1 MVFENKEFS
10 LFKYFPEPVFIIAP
24 DGTILEANQVFASR
38 FFSNILNIKGQN
50 IYELLSHTHHLP
62 ELAASRKKQVEIVLS
77 TGNHVIFDDEKYGRI
92 YRSAIYPIRS
102 DQGTIDRLLIIVH
115 DVTEQIAAEKQARH
129 TDRVFKALLDAVP
142 GSVFVLDDEF
152 LLISCN
158 DYAFEL
164 FGDHNRQI
172 RQNNFFN
179 LIFDEDRSHLSKR
192 FDNIM
197 ESGLEKAE
205 EARMHIHEDRN
216 SFRWFSIHAQRA
228 EIDNR
233 RYLVIVCID
242 IHQHKMTESQ
252 LLQYK
257 KWLIMAMESANTG
270 VWDWNIVTNAALWS
284 NRMWELYGIE
294 RVAGRYPSFDLW
306 KTALHPDDKEAIAN
320 AVREAVNML
329 ADLNIEYR
337 VIHPDGSTHWIMV
350 CGKPVIDRY
359 GKVTRYCGTAVDI
372 SDQKQLENEITLT
385 REHLDLALEKCH
397 IGWFHLNLE
406 DYSTIRT
413 LEHARIFGY
422 GTLDS
427 EWSFEKFLKH
437 VTDED
442 RGRVKKLVLDSITN
456 RKDFVT
462 ECQIMTAQGEKRR
475 IWASA
480 SIQYNGHGK
489 ATHVL
494 GIVQDITDRRG

>member
-10 LFKYFPEPVFIIAP
+10 LFKHFPEPVFMIAP
-24 DGTILEANQVFASR
+24 DGKILEANQVFASK
-38 FFSNILNIKGQN
+38 FFSSILHIKGQN
-50 IYELLSHTHHLP
+50 IYELLTHTLHLP
-62 ELAASRKKQVEIVLS
+62 ELAASRKRQADSVLS
-77 TGNHVIFDDEKYGRI
+77 TGNHVIFDDENGGRT
-92 YRSAIYPIRS
+92 YRSAIYPVRS
-102 DQGTIDRLLIIVH
+102 DDGSISRLLIIVH
-115 DVTEQIAAEKQARH
+115 DVTGQVAAEKQARH

-142 GSVFVLDDEF
+142 GSVFVLDDKC

-164 FGDHNRQI
+164 FGDHNRKI
-172 RQNNFFN
+172 LQNNFFN
-179 LIFDEDRSHLSKR
+179 LIYDEDRSRITMS
-192 FDNIM
+192 FDLIM
-197 ESGLEKAE
+197 ESGLEEAE
-205 EARMHIHEDRN
+205 EARMHTHEDR
-216 SFRWFSIHAQRA
+216 SSYRWFSLHAQRA

-233 RYLVIVCID
+233 LYLVIVCLD
-242 IHQHKMTESQ
+242 INQHKIAESQ
-252 LLQYK
+252 LIQYK

-270 VWDWNIVTNAALWS
+270 VWDWNIETNAALWS
-284 NRMWELYGIE
+284 NRIWELYGIE
-294 RVAGRYPSFDLW
+294 RAKGRYPSFDLW
-306 KTALHPDDKEAIAN
+306 KTALHPDDKETIAN
-320 AVREAVNML
+320 AVRGAVNLL

-337 VIHPDGSTHWIMV
+337 VIHPDGSTHWIMA
-350 CGKPVIDRY
+350 CGKPVIDRH

-372 SDQKQLENEITLT
+372 TDQKQLENEITLT

-422 GTLDS
+422 STLDS
-427 EWSFEKFLKH
+427 EWSFERFLKH

-442 RGRVKKLVLDSITN
+442 RDQVKKLVLDSISN
-456 RKDFVT
+456 HKDFTT
-462 ECQIMTAQGEKRR
+462 ECQIITARGERRR

-480 SIQYNGHGK
+480 SIQYDDHGK

-494 GIVQDITDRRG
+494 GIVQDITDRRR